1 VAERPA
7 HFAGQYTAQMN
18 GQAIGLDPVQV
29 RRAFER
35 AAAAGG
41 DSAVLQREVE
51 RRMFERLDYI
61 RCRPHRV
68 LDSGCG
74 VGRGLK
80 LLRRRY
86 PEADLFGVDFARGVL
101 REAKRNESLFERALR
116 LVSGS
121 RRFHV
126 CADFVRLPI
135 RTASLDMVWSNLAL
149 AWAGDPL
156 AALREVSRVLIP
168 GGLLMFSSYGPDT
181 LKELKAAFGAGSAAR
196 HVHSFI
202 DMHDIGDML
211 VASGFAAPVMDMEVI
226 TLTYS
231 EVASLLADIKASG
244 ATCAA
249 RDRQRGLMGRRAW
262 ERMLASYERERR
274 EGRLPATIEVVYGH
288 AWKGEQRTTVDGR
301 HIIKVE
307 LDAKKSR

>member
-1 VAERPA
+1 MS
-7 HFAGQYTAQMN
+7 AQ
-18 GQAIGLDPVQV
+18 AFGLDSAQV

-41 DSAVLQREVE
+41 DAAVLQREVE

-61 RCRPHRV
+61 RFRPHRV

-74 VGRGLK
+74 VGHGLK

-86 PEADLFGVDFARGVL
+86 PEADLLGMDFAPGVL
-101 REAKRNESLFERALR
+101 GEAKREESLFERA
-116 LVSGS
+116 
-121 RRFHV
+121 RRFASSSGRFYL
-126 CADFVRLPI
+126 CADFARLP
-135 RTASLDMVWSNLAL
+135 
-149 AWAGDPL
+149 
-156 AALREVSRVLIP
+156 LREVHRVLIA

-202 DMHDIGDML
+202 DMHDLGDML

-231 EVASLLADIKASG
+231 EVPALLRDLKASG
-244 ATCAA
+244 GTCAA

-262 ERMLASYERERR
+262 ERMLASYERMRK
-274 EGRLPATIEVVYGH
+274 EGRLPATIEVIYGH
-288 AWKGEQRTTVDGR
+288 AWKGEPRTTVDGR
-301 HIIKVE
+301 QIIKVE

>member
-1 VAERPA
+1 MNAPA
-7 HFAGQYTAQMN
+7 F
-18 GQAIGLDPVQV
+18 GLDRAQV
-29 RRAFER
+29 RRGFER

-41 DSAVLQREVE
+41 DAAVLQREVE

-68 LDSGCG
+68 LDFGCG

-80 LLRRRY
+80 LMRRRY
-86 PEADLFGVDFARGVL
+86 PGADLLGMDFAPGVL
-101 REAKRNESLFERALR
+101 SEAKRKESLFERARR

-121 RRFHV
+121 ARFHL
-126 CADFVRLPI
+126 CADFARLPL
-135 RTASLDMVWSNLAL
+135 RAASVDMVWSNLAL

-156 AALREVSRVLIP
+156 AALREVHRVLVA

-181 LKELKAAFGAGSAAR
+181 LKELKAAFGAGSGAR

-202 DMHDIGDML
+202 DMHDLGDML

-231 EVASLLADIKASG
+231 EVPALLRDLKASG
-244 ATCAA
+244 ETCAA
-249 RDRQRGLMGRRAW
+249 RDRRRGLMGRRAW

-274 EGRLPATIEVVYGH
+274 QGRLPATIEVTYGH
-288 AWKGEQRTTVDGR
+288 AWKSEPRTTVDGR
-301 HIIKVE
+301 RIIEVE
-307 LDAKKSR
+307 LEAKKSRPLVRPEPTRT